1 MFQNNNENENLNITK
16 EESEDAVKQVFVNLV
31 SESPEP
37 EEETVYEIP
46 AVSEILADGTAEMP
60 ETHAE
65 PIAEQGATEVSEVVS
80 EKEPEPAEEAVASET
95 KEDTSDGQKNW
106 YVIHTYSGYENKVR
120 DNLLKRTETMNMQNK
135 IFKVLVPTEEEIEYR
150 DGKKRTVQK
159 KIYPG
164 YVLIEMIM
172 SDDSWYVVRNT
183 QGVTGFVG
191 PSVKP
196 TPVSESEIKQIMRI
210 MGMDTGTKIKISLEK
225 GQGVKIKSGPFKDF
239 TGLVDEIYHE
249 REKVKV
255 LVFIFGRET
264 PVELD
269 FRQVEKL

>member
-1 MFQNNNENENLNITK
+1 MFQNDNENENFNLTK

-37 EEETVYEIP
+37 EEETVYEVP
-46 AVSEILADGTAEMP
+46 PVKEILADEAAEMP
-60 ETHAE
+60 VEA
-65 PIAEQGATEVSEVVS
+65 IAEQSTTETLEEKPETKPEPTGEISAS
-80 EKEPEPAEEAVASET
+80 EKKDE
-95 KEDTSDGQKNW
+95 TSDDQKNW

-120 DNLLKRTETMNMQNK
+120 DNLLKRTETMNMKDK
-135 IFKVLVPTEEEIEYR
+135 IFKVLVPTEEETEYK

-239 TGLVDEIYHE
+239 TGLVDELYHE